1 MHPLIIE
8 DRLDPYRSSRFSSF
22 QTSLHFEFPVFSK
35 DSVDD
40 YLSVICV
47 PRLLVTIRTTQIR
60 AIDRLLQDLDTD
72 VQLNEGTKSALL
84 YALLDRL
91 GDRLIQAAR
100 EARGEIRRITE
111 SLDRGAD
118 DVDADEI
125 VTVRRTLQ
133 DIEFKRMRFTTER
146 IPA

>member
-1 MHPLIIE
+1 LHPLIIE